1 MKIDINKTYRYRN
14 GHPARVLCVDGPSTH
29 NGEPQ
34 PVLSMEEDGT
44 TNWHHESG
52 RFMGDGQEDD
62 FDLIEVREPREGWI
76 AAHQMCSTAA
86 AAEAY
91 SGINRVIR
99 VREIID

>member
-1 MKIDINKTYRYRN
+1 MKIDINKKYRTKE
-14 GHPARVLCVDGPSTH
+14 GHDVEFLHRVPEGWPTEWPWRGIAEGCKISWRDDGSCGVSPDA
-29 NGEPQ
+29 P
-34 PVLSMEEDGT
+34 L
-44 TNWHHESG
+44 
-52 RFMGDGQEDD
+52 DD
-62 FDLIEVREPREGWI
+62 DLIEVREPREGWI